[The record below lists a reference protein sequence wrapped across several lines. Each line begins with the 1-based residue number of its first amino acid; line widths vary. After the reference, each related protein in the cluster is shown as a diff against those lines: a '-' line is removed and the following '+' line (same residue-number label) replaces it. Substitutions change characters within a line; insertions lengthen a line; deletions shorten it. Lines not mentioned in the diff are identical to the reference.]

1 MSCMLVYDIKLVL
14 KLYEPVC
21 LKKLAYD
28 GKLLLG
34 AFCKK
39 NLVVIPKSLLGA
51 GDNLYR
57 FIRGGSLRLW
67 FH

>member
-1 MSCMLVYDIKLVL
+1 MGCMLVYDIKLVL

-21 LKKLAYD
+21 LKELAYD

-39 NLVVIPKSLLGA
+39 NLVVIPKSLLDA
-51 GDNLYR
+51 GDNLCR
-57 FIRGGSLRLW
+57 FMRGGSLRL
-67 FH
+67 

>member
-1 MSCMLVYDIKLVL
+1 MSSMLVYDIKLVL
-14 KLYEPVC
+14 KLYEPVG
-21 LKKLAYD
+21 LKELAYN

-51 GDNLYR
+51 GDNLCR
-57 FIRGGSLRLW
+57 FIRGGSLRR
-67 FH
+67 